1 MIVKKALEKDAEKIV
16 SINIETWNK
25 TYNGIFSK
33 NVLEDLYNKK
43 QESIKKCKQN
53 IKEYVVCKDNNEIIG
68 FARYGK
74 NKKSYPEDYA
84 EIYALYVKEE
94 YQNKYAGT
102 CMINYIKEKLK
113 KEYNY
118 LLISTL
124 KENNANLFYQ
134 KQGGIKIDETV
145 FKLENSEYIENLYK
159 FDLKEES

>member
-74 NKKSYPEDYA
+74 NKK
-84 EIYALYVKEE
+84 IY
-94 YQNKYAGT
+94 
-102 CMINYIKEKLK
+102 
-113 KEYNY
+113 
-118 LLISTL
+118 
-124 KENNANLFYQ
+124 
-134 KQGGIKIDETV
+134 
-145 FKLENSEYIENLYK
+145 
-159 FDLKEES
+159 